1 MTLSTGAQQ
10 IEDFFTGG
18 VPAVKFPDGAYGTV
32 IGGEITADPRMQ
44 QQRDYTTGDP
54 ICYPDGN
61 PAMQMVIV
69 VQTGQHDPGI
79 EGDDGNRALYVKGQM
94 KQAVGEALRKHG
106 EKAPRR
112 GGKLWLKYLE
122 DKPVTLKNGRPGNP
136 QKIYAAKYEPP
147 AQAAASQFF
156 DDPAVDPRTTY
167 LTNPPGHGGSTV
179 PVSADSMRSTAIA
192 ADAVA
197 PPPGI
202 PAPAWQAMTPEQRQ
216 QMREALAGASAAG
229 SGFAEEAPF

>member
-156 DDPAVDPRTTY
+156 DDPAATRGAE
-167 LTNPPGHGGSTV
+167 L
-179 PVSADSMRSTAIA
+179 AAA

-216 QMREALAGASAAG
+216 QMREALAGSTFA
-229 SGFAEEAPF
+229 FAEEAPF